1 MGILRYSAST
11 NLSGEEFLLPS
22 TAAKTWQ
29 QEQKQ
34 KHIIRSVCFDT
45 DFWKQITDFKQLPAL
60 KKTKMVMYSITS
72 NFNLTLGTSGKA
84 VQYACSKHNSYAQM
98 RVMYQ

>member
-1 MGILRYSAST
+1 MGILRYSEST
-11 NLSGEEFLLPS
+11 NHSGEEFLLPS

-29 QEQKQ
+29 QEQK
-34 KHIIRSVCFDT
+34 HIIRSVCFDT
-45 DFWKQITDFKQLPAL
+45 DFWKQITDLKQLPAL

-72 NFNLTLGTSGKA
+72 NFNLTFGTSGKA
-84 VQYACSKHNSYAQM
+84 VQYAWSKHNSYAQM